1 MKYFNL
7 RFISDGLALAFGP
20 FAEPVVV
27 SKAKELVIEAAQK
40 WGLRPGTF
48 RIVTELAYKVE

>member
-20 FAEPVVV
+20 FAESVLV
-27 SKAKELVIEAAQK
+27 SKAKELVIEASK
-40 WGLRPGTF
+40 NWGLRPGSY
-48 RIVTELAYKVE
+48 RIVTELAYKVD